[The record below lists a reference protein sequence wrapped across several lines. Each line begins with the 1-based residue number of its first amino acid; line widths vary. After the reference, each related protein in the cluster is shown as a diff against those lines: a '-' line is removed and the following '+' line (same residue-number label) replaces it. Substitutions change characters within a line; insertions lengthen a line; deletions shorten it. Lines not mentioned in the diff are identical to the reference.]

1 MKLTITPAPR
11 SSVTLDVELP
21 AARLDEALLD
31 AVRRLSRRTRVP
43 GFRPGKAPRFML
55 ERVLGPGS
63 VLEEAVEQAVAD
75 SYRIAIRDLKVVPLA
90 NPDLE
95 VLKAEE
101 GEPLTY
107 RATVQVRPVIRLGDY
122 RNFNFRPE
130 IETTDDARVDKVLDE
145 LRDQNAILE
154 PVEDRPVAKEDY
166 VVISFRG
173 TRDGEAFEGGASE
186 RMPMIVGSDRL
197 VPGFEDHLI
206 GLKVGEGREFD
217 VTFPDDYA
225 EPSLAGQPAH
235 FSVELKEHRAKVLPD
250 LDDEFARQLGP
261 YETLAALR
269 VVIRRRLERNALDK
283 ARHEFADRIIE
294 YAVANATLELPET
307 VAPHRDADGLPPI
320 LVEQE
325 TEVLHDEFRS
335 SLARQGITDEAYAKV
350 TGQGHEDLHNE
361 FRPQAEKRVK
371 VLLVLSKVAEAEG
384 VLVPDR
390 DVEAE
395 VQRARQRYGDN
406 KKLVGYFDSERGR
419 NFIRSTQRRSRMVEK
434 LVDEWLAA
442 HPEHPAL
449 PHADDDDQRSVV
461 ESAAAAASAAME
473 VTDPGLVQSLNA
485 DGEFAAAA
493 GVWAAAGDSASAG
506 ALAAAGASAGA
517 APAANSETI
526 EARPEGAAA
535 SGR

>member
-1 MKLTITPAPR
+1 M
-11 SSVTLDVELP
+11 
-21 AARLDEALLD
+21 
-31 AVRRLSRRTRVP
+31 
-43 GFRPGKAPRFML
+43 
-55 ERVLGPGS
+55 
-63 VLEEAVEQAVAD
+63 
-75 SYRIAIRDLKVVPLA
+75 
-90 NPDLE
+90 
-95 VLKAEE
+95 
-101 GEPLTY
+101 
-107 RATVQVRPVIRLGDY
+107 
-122 RNFNFRPE
+122 
-130 IETTDDARVDKVLDE
+130 
-145 LRDQNAILE
+145 
-154 PVEDRPVAKEDY
+154 
-166 VVISFRG
+166 
-173 TRDGEAFEGGASE
+173 
-186 RMPMIVGSDRL
+186 
-197 VPGFEDHLI
+197 
-206 GLKVGEGREFD
+206 
-217 VTFPDDYA
+217 
-225 EPSLAGQPAH
+225 
-235 FSVELKEHRAKVLPD
+235 
-250 LDDEFARQLGP
+250 
-261 YETLAALR
+261 
-269 VVIRRRLERNALDK
+269 
-283 ARHEFADRIIE
+283 
-294 YAVANATLELPET
+294 
-307 VAPHRDADGLPPI
+307 
-320 LVEQE
+320 
-325 TEVLHDEFRS
+325 LHDEFRS

-493 GVWAAAGDSASAG
+493 GDSAAAGASAGAGASAAAG
-506 ALAAAGASAGA
+506 ALAAAEASAGA